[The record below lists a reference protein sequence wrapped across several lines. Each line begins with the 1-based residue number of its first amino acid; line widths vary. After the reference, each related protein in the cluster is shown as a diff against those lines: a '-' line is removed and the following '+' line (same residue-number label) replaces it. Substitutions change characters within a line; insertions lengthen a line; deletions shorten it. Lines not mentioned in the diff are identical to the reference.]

1 MPGGK
6 NWAPMASK
14 PATALANANTLE
26 MAWSGQ
32 VSMAGTL
39 PASGGL
45 VVTAAL
51 TGEFMAVDA
60 NTGCRLTMDL
70 CIALS
75 KMLRRSAA
83 LGLTLPVMALATLA
97 QASTDPAV
105 GLRRAVEQIGSGRA
119 QFHRSC
125 AQCDGRNRVNAG
137 TTIYD
142 LRKFPV
148 DDAERFKHSVTQ
160 GKGNRPSFK
169 QSLAPEQVAVLWAY
183 LGPVAARNPSKADML
198 RDILCGRVAPL
209 AVCMA
214 DDNPPL
220 SYQVKGQPQG
230 LDVRMASAADQALGR
245 ELVVLPF
252 DSSSKKQS
260 SLTHEVN
267 AQRSSGLCE
276 TVSGCPLRVCNLGPT
291 TRASSCTPDTPSR
304 KTHAGSAI
312 HPAGHTG
319 GQRAYFA
326 TPLGVVQRNG
336 AAPLDRLGELGE
348 RGRPRGARVL
358 GISTLRSGWA
368 SMLTF
373 MWGGSRHLACVAR
386 GDQGRRAT
394 DSVTVPR
401 RRPTGRRLLQY
412 ATAPVTQRPWPPTS
426 VQRGLA

>member
-32 VSMAGTL
+32 VSMTGTL

-83 LGLTLPVMALATLA
+83 LGLALPVMALATLA

-125 AQCDGRNRVNAG
+125 AQCGGRNRVNAG

-183 LGPVAARNPSKADML
+183 LGPVAARNHSKADML
-198 RDILCGRVAPL
+198 RDICAAGSHPWQCAWPTTTHRCRTRSKVNPKASTFEWPAQPTKRL
-209 AVCMA
+209 A
-214 DDNPPL
+214 
-220 SYQVKGQPQG
+220 
-230 LDVRMASAADQALGR
+230 ASWW
-245 ELVVLPF
+245 
-252 DSSSKKQS
+252 
-260 SLTHEVN
+260 
-267 AQRSSGLCE
+267 C
-276 TVSGCPLRVCNLGPT
+276 CPLT
-291 TRASSCTPDTPSR
+291 
-304 KTHAGSAI
+304 
-312 HPAGHTG
+312 
-319 GQRAYFA
+319 
-326 TPLGVVQRNG
+326 
-336 AAPLDRLGELGE
+336 
-348 RGRPRGARVL
+348 RVL
-358 GISTLRSGWA
+358 RNK
-368 SMLTF
+368 
-373 MWGGSRHLACVAR
+373 AR
-386 GDQGRRAT
+386 
-394 DSVTVPR
+394 
-401 RRPTGRRLLQY
+401 
-412 ATAPVTQRPWPPTS
+412 
-426 VQRGLA
+426 